1 MQSLTYMKKHTE
13 CFTCSRFYFG
23 VTLAACPRC
32 GSKALQHYSTE
43 EMNLF
48 ARDVDLSPH
57 PAPRPHFAAQLA
69 E

>member
-1 MQSLTYMKKHTE
+1 MQPLAQTHQHTE

-23 VTLAACPRC
+23 ETLTACPRC
-32 GSKALQHYSTE
+32 GSQALQHYSTE

-48 ARDVDLSPH
+48 ARDVQMAPH
-57 PAPRPHFAAQLA
+57 PVPRPHLTAHLA